1 MCHEIGHMY
10 GLSHCIYFECL
21 MNGSN
26 HLQEADKRP
35 SFLCP
40 LCLNKLYFITRFDIE
55 KRYRK
60 MMDFWGSHGLQAEV
74 KWLQTR
80 LDIVLGSI
88 TRSSGG
94 TFSAFGQCRDTKD
107 LIISTGSRFCHK
119 IYALHFCEAK
129 GDLK

>member
-40 LCLNKLYFITRFDIE
+40 LCLNKLYFIMRFDNE

-74 KWLQTR
+74 EWLQTR
-80 LDIVLGSI
+80 LDIVLGS
-88 TRSSGG
+88 
-94 TFSAFGQCRDTKD
+94 
-107 LIISTGSRFCHK
+107 
-119 IYALHFCEAK
+119 E
-129 GDLK
+129 